1 VAAVLLLIVVLGVI
15 LSYWLLSLEVNP
27 YLLGG
32 KDYNLLPF
40 LTFTA
45 LTTHP
50 YGLDGHIVLRGTKC

>member
-1 VAAVLLLIVVLGVI
+1 MVAILLLIVVLGVV

-27 YLLGG
+27 HFLGG

-45 LTTHP
+45 LTTYP
-50 YGLDGHIVLRGTKC
+50 YGLDGYIVLRGTKC